1 MGDVRKLQEE
11 IFDDF
16 RNGKLKFLSKKSRI
30 RFQCQRSG
38 QCCHHN
44 QVMLNPFDIMEMA
57 KFLEMPSP
65 VFLKQ
70 YVSLHIGGGS
80 HLPIAMLKQIQ
91 DGECAFLQNRKCSI
105 HPAKPKICRAFPL
118 AAASVFDPKT
128 GKTRYGY
135 LQTERISC
143 PGTRANCTVTFEQ
156 FRKQSGLKRY
166 DEGSRPF
173 VEGVRELC
181 LHFRTAD
188 LTDNDYQLIIPLL
201 YCPDSVLKRMDGDQP
216 TDSREW
222 TRIGMDLV
230 IRYMKTRGLQ
240 K

>member
-16 RNGKLKFLSKKSRI
+16 TNKKIKFLAKKSKI
-30 RFQCQRSG
+30 RFHCQRSG

-57 KFLEMPSP
+57 RFLAMPSSA
-65 VFLKQ
+65 FLQQ
-70 YVSLHIGGGS
+70 YVSFHIGADS
-80 HLPIAMLKQIQ
+80 HLPIAMLEQIQ
-91 DGECAFLQNRKCSI
+91 DGDCAFLKDRRCSI

-118 AAASVFDPKT
+118 VAASVFDQKT
-128 GKTRYGY
+128 GKAQYGY
-135 LQTERISC
+135 LQTERVSC
-143 PGTRANCTVTFEQ
+143 PGTRANHTVTFEQ

-173 VEGVRELC
+173 VEGVQELC
-181 LHFRTAD
+181 ANYRTGD
-188 LTDNDYQLIIPLL
+188 LTETDYQFIIPLL
-201 YCPDSVLKRMDGDQP
+201 YCPDSVLKRKDGDQP
-216 TDSREW
+216 ADSGDW
-222 TRIGMDLV
+222 TRIGMKLV
-230 IRYMKTRGLQ
+230 IEYLKSRGLH